1 MHEERSGSGIVVK
14 LIAIVALLV
23 CAWILLKVVIGIVTT
38 VAWIVV
44 VVGALFGLLWAWSVL
59 RS

>member
-1 MHEERSGSGIVVK
+1 MQEEKSGSGIGLK
-14 LIAIVALLV
+14 LIALVAVLV

-44 VVGALFGLLWAWSVL
+44 VVGAIFGLLWAWSVL
-59 RS
+59 RD

>member
-1 MHEERSGSGIVVK
+1 MHEERTGSGIGLK

-38 VAWIVV
+38 VVWVV
-44 VVGALFGLLWAWSVL
+44 VIVGAIFGLLWAWSVL
-59 RS
+59 RD